1 MTASICI
8 LDNYDSFTYNLV
20 QLVREE
26 AKVEPDVVRNDKIDL
41 SELDKYESIILSPG
55 PGLPSEAGI
64 MPKLVKKYAE
74 TKKILGICLG
84 HQCIAEVYG
93 ATLSNMEEVKHGKG
107 IKTYFSEI
115 EDPIFSGIESGFQ
128 SARYHSWCVTDKNL
142 PKEVNVL
149 AKDDTNTIMA
159 LKIKDCNVRGLQFHP
174 ESILTDC
181 GAKIIN
187 NWINLC

>member
-1 MTASICI
+1 MKSSICI

-26 AKVEPDVVRNDKIDL
+26 AKVEPFVVRNNKIKI
-41 SELDKYESIILSPG
+41 SELEDFENIILSPG

-64 MPKLVKKYAE
+64 MPELVKKYSK

-84 HQCIAEVYG
+84 HQCIAEVLG
-93 ATLSNMEEVKHGKG
+93 GKLSNMEEVKHGKG
-107 IKTYFSEI
+107 INTYLSEI
-115 EDPIFSGIESGFQ
+115 NDPIFSGIESGFQ
-128 SARYHSWCVTDKNL
+128 SARYHSWSVSNASL
-142 PKEVNVL
+142 PSEIKVL
-149 AKDDTNTIMA
+149 ARDDTNTIMA
-159 LKIKDCNVRGLQFHP
+159 LKIEGCNVRGLQFHP
-174 ESILTDC
+174 ESILTKC